1 MTPPPETLLSAAF
14 RVFNVLWPVL
24 GLVVLVVL
32 GFVVIVM
39 LDALWNAC
47 MGEPGEG
54 EHWRWEDETRDF
66 PPAGAEGN
74 EAGVSV
80 SSPGHVVERPSG
92 NLIEAGQPPASARR
106 GTL

>member
-1 MTPPPETLLSAAF
+1 MTLPPETLLSAAC

-54 EHWRWEDETRDF
+54 EDETRDF
-66 PPAGAEGN
+66 PPAL
-74 EAGVSV
+74 SDR
-80 SSPGHVVERPSG
+80 ERG
-92 NLIEAGQPPASARR
+92 R
-106 GTL
+106 GGDT